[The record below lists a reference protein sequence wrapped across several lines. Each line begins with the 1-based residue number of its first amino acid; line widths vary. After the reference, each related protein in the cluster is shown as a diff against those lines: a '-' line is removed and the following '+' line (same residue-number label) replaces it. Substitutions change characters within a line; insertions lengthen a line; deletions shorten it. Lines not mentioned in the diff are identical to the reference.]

1 MKLIPQNITLE
12 NVKKSDYW
20 NLISI
25 LVWNH
30 YSEEKYQDDSKIEIK
45 EDWYGKCNSGGSYS
59 SYWDDPSHSEDG
71 YVRTLKSISIIFKR
85 SDYDTYI
92 HVNTDGNIY
101 CYGIYHDREQGA
113 PDYGGAQRNLEITNW
128 MIKNNFITIND

>member
-59 SYWDDPSHSEDG
+59 SYWDDPSHSKE
-71 YVRTLKSISIIFKR
+71 VT
-85 SDYDTYI
+85 TI
-92 HVNTDGNIY
+92 HTFMLTQMETFIVT
-101 CYGIYHDREQGA
+101 E
-113 PDYGGAQRNLEITNW
+113 
-128 MIKNNFITIND
+128 FITIENKELLITEEPNEILKSQIG